1 MLNIRTISFSAFLF
15 ISLSA
20 NSGQSLQVT
29 KTIQINASPD
39 KVWEYVGD
47 FCAIKDWHPAVKKCE
62 IVEENHEKYRI
73 LTLQDDATIKEAKG
87 GNNPMG
93 YMYSITE
100 SPLPV
105 KDYNALFDVEK
116 KDGGTLI
123 TWTATFLSNGKPDQ
137 EAKDVISGIFEAGL
151 NSIGEKFK

>member
-1 MLNIRTISFSAFLF
+1 MFYSRIISIAACLV
-15 ISLSA
+15 ISLNA
-20 NSGQSLQVT
+20 YSGQSLQVT
-29 KTIQINASPD
+29 KTIQIDASPE

-47 FCAIKDWHPAVKKCE
+47 FCAIKDWHPAVKNCE
-62 IVEENHEKYRI
+62 IVEENHEKFRI

-87 GNNPMG
+87 GKNPMG
-93 YMYSITE
+93 YMYTITE

-116 KDGGTLI
+116 KDNGTLI
-123 TWTATFLSNGKPDQ
+123 TWTATFLANGKPDQ

-151 NSIGEKFK
+151 NSINDKFK